1 MLCIDLL
8 VKQRESS
15 SLVPL
20 GMSVL
25 DDERE
30 QQITQARRLVV
41 QGSAQGK
48 LYTPCSADDD
58 GRWATFT

>member
-8 VKQRESS
+8 VKKEAAWC
-15 SLVPL
+15 VWVC
-20 GMSVL
+20 MSVL

-58 GRWATFT
+58 GRWGTFT